1 MLVFLFIILVIIV
14 VLLLFIIIT
23 FFFFAIDLFL
33 DLPYVATKKD
43 KIETIIKLARI
54 KPKETVVDLGSG
66 DGRLIFAAARA
77 GAHAIGYEINPF
89 LVVLTRIKAHLLL
102 LREKRSNLSTSHSGE
117 RSDSRIDSGQARL
130 AAKRARMTG
139 RVTIK
144 RQNLW
149 KADIAAADVIFVYGR
164 QKSMSKFEDFV
175 FKNARP
181 GTRIIVNTNPFLN
194 KKPLKSENGIFL
206 YKV

>member
-1 MLVFLFIILVIIV
+1 MLVFLFIILVISV

-43 KIETIIKLARI
+43 KIKTVIKLVQI
-54 KPKETVVDLGSG
+54 KPHETVVDLGSG
-66 DGRLIFAAARA
+66 DGRLLFAAARA
-77 GAHAIGYEINPF
+77 GADAIGYEINPF

-102 LREKRSNLSTSHSGE
+102 LRAKRSNLSTSHSGE

-130 AAKRARMTG
+130 AAKRVRMTG

-144 RQNLW
+144 RQNFW
-149 KADIAAADVIFVYGR
+149 KANLKEADVILVY
-164 QKSMSKFEDFV
+164 
-175 FKNARP
+175 
-181 GTRIIVNTNPFLN
+181 
-194 KKPLKSENGIFL
+194 
-206 YKV
+206 